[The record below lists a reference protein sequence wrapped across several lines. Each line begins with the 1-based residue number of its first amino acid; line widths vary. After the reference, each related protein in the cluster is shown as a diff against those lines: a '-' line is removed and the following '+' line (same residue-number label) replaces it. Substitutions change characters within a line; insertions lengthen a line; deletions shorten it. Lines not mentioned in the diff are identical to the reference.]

1 MGALLQNI
9 GSMCLHQLHSDVL
22 QWPMGSYVLQQQP
35 CDLMHLMRITTILRR
50 AMEARDTQSAVCCL
64 VVLQVGC
71 PLWGLKD
78 CSSLLFLFCK
88 YFCYAPLSSFSSANT
103 SAIQHCSS
111 PLLVCACVCVCVC
124 VCVCG
129 QVRIL

>member
-50 AMEARDTQSAVCCL
+50 AMDARDTQSAVCCL
-64 VVLQVGC
+64 VVLQVGR

-78 CSSLLFLFCK
+78 S
-88 YFCYAPLSSFSSANT
+88 APLSSFSSANT

-111 PLLVCACVCVCVC
+111 PMLVCA
-124 VCVCG
+124 CVCG